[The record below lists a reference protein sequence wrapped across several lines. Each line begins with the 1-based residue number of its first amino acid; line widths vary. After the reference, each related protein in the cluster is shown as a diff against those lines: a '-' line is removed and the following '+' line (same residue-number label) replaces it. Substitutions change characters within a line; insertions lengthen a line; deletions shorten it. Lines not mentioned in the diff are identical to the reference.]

1 MSIIKKFF
9 LASRYDKP
17 HGILLLYFPC
27 IWGINLNDVNTTND
41 IFLYIIFFI
50 GACGMRA
57 LGCLWNDFN
66 DKDFDI
72 KVKRT
77 RSRLI
82 ASKKITNKTIVIFCF
97 INGCIGSVPLY
108 FIPINSVITS
118 LSILP
123 IIIIYPFMKRFT
135 WWPQL
140 WLGICFNWGVLV
152 GFSIYDYNLFNLELI
167 LFYLGSVFFTIG
179 YDTIYGFQDIK
190 DDEKIGIK
198 STSIKF
204 KSNAKLFLFIIYF
217 IAFSFWMSSLV
228 LLQNSIL
235 TLAIFIF
242 LCLLILIK
250 VLLTNTKEPNECKK
264 TFIYNSYFSLGVI
277 FVLIGAQN

>member
-27 IWGINLNDVNTTND
+27 IWGINLKDVNTTND
-41 IFLYIIFFI
+41 IFLYFIFFI

-77 RSRLI
+77 KSRLI

-108 FIPINSVITS
+108 FIPINSIITS

-152 GFSIYDYNLFNLELI
+152 GFSVYDYNLFNLELV
-167 LFYLGSVFFTIG
+167 LFYIGSVFFTIG

-204 KSNAKLFLFIIYF
+204 KSNAKLFLFSIYF
-217 IAFSFWMSSLV
+217 IAFSFWTSSLI
-228 LLQNSIL
+228 LLHNSIL
-235 TLAIFIF
+235 IIIIFIF
-242 LCLLILIK
+242 LCLLIFIK

-264 TFIYNSYFSLGVI
+264 TFVYNSYFSLGVI
-277 FVLIGAQN
+277 FVLFGA

>member
-27 IWGINLNDVNTTND
+27 IWGINLNDVNTTTD
-41 IFLYIIFFI
+41 IFLYFIFFT

-77 RSRLI
+77 KSRLI
-82 ASKKITNKTIVIFCF
+82 ASKKITNKNIVIFCF

-108 FIPINSVITS
+108 FIPINSIITS
-118 LSILP
+118 LIILP

-152 GFSIYDYNLFNLELI
+152 GFSVYEYNLFKLELI
-167 LFYLGSVFFTIG
+167 LFYIGSVFFTIG

-190 DDEKIGIK
+190 DDEIIGIK

-204 KSNAKLFLFIIYF
+204 KNNAKLFLFSIYF
-217 IAFSFWMSSLV
+217 ITFSFWTSSLI
-228 LLQNSIL
+228 LLHNNIL
-235 TLAIFIF
+235 IITIFIL

-250 VLLTNTKEPNECKK
+250 VLLTNIKEPNECKK
-264 TFIYNSYFSLGVI
+264 TFIYNSYFSLSII
-277 FVLIGAQN
+277 FVLIGA

>member
-1 MSIIKKFF
+1 
-9 LASRYDKP
+9 
-17 HGILLLYFPC
+17 
-27 IWGINLNDVNTTND
+27 
-41 IFLYIIFFI
+41 
-50 GACGMRA
+50 MRA

-77 RSRLI
+77 KSRLI

-108 FIPINSVITS
+108 FIPINSIITS

-123 IIIIYPFMKRFT
+123 VIIIYPFMKRFT

-152 GFSIYDYNLFNLELI
+152 GFSVYDFNLFNLELI
-167 LFYLGSVFFTIG
+167 LFYVGSVFFTIG

-204 KSNAKLFLFIIYF
+204 KSNAKLFLFSIYF
-217 IAFSFWMSSLV
+217 IAFTFWTSSLI
-228 LLQNSIL
+228 LLHNSIL
-235 TLAIFIF
+235 IIIIFIF
-242 LCLLILIK
+242 LCLLIFIK

-264 TFIYNSYFSLGVI
+264 TFTYNSYFSLSII
-277 FVLIGAQN
+277 FVLIGA

>member
-41 IFLYIIFFI
+41 LFLYFIFFI

-77 RSRLI
+77 KSRLI

-108 FIPINSVITS
+108 FIPINSIITS

-152 GFSIYDYNLFNLELI
+152 GFSVYDYNLFNLELI
-167 LFYLGSVFFTIG
+167 LFYVGSVFFTIG

-217 IAFSFWMSSLV
+217 IAFSFWTSSLV
-228 LLQNSIL
+228 LLHNSIL

-277 FVLIGAQN
+277 FVLIGA

>member
-27 IWGINLNDVNTTND
+27 IWGINLNDANTTND
-41 IFLYIIFFI
+41 IFLYFIFFI

-77 RSRLI
+77 KSRLI
-82 ASKKITNKTIVIFCF
+82 ASKKITNKTIAVFCF

-108 FIPINSVITS
+108 FIPINSIITS

-152 GFSIYDYNLFNLELI
+152 GFSVYDYNLFNLELI
-167 LFYLGSVFFTIG
+167 LFYVGSVFFTIG

-217 IAFSFWMSSLV
+217 IAFSFWTSSLV
-228 LLQNSIL
+228 LLHNSIL
-235 TLAIFIF
+235 KLAIFIF

-277 FVLIGAQN
+277 FVLIGA

>member
-27 IWGINLNDVNTTND
+27 IWGINLSDVNTTND

-108 FIPINSVITS
+108 FIPINSIITS

-152 GFSIYDYNLFNLELI
+152 GFSVYDYNLFNLELI
-167 LFYLGSVFFTIG
+167 LFYVGSVFFTIG

-217 IAFSFWMSSLV
+217 IAFSFWTSSLV
-228 LLQNSIL
+228 LLHNSIL

-277 FVLIGAQN
+277 FVLIGA

>member
-77 RSRLI
+77 KSRLI

-108 FIPINSVITS
+108 FIPINSIITS

-152 GFSIYDYNLFNLELI
+152 GFSVYDYNLFNLELI
-167 LFYLGSVFFTIG
+167 LFYIGSVFFTIG

-217 IAFSFWMSSLV
+217 IAFSFWTSSLV
-228 LLQNSIL
+228 LLHNSIL

-242 LCLLILIK
+242 LCFLILIK

-277 FVLIGAQN
+277 FVLIGA

>member
-41 IFLYIIFFI
+41 IFLYFIFFI

-77 RSRLI
+77 KSRLI

-108 FIPINSVITS
+108 FIPINSIITS

-152 GFSIYDYNLFNLELI
+152 GFSVYDYNLFNLELI
-167 LFYLGSVFFTIG
+167 LFYVGSVFFTIG

-217 IAFSFWMSSLV
+217 IAFSFWISSLV
-228 LLQNSIL
+228 LLHNSIL

-264 TFIYNSYFSLGVI
+264 TFIYNSYFSLSI
-277 FVLIGAQN
+277 MFVLIGA

>member
-27 IWGINLNDVNTTND
+27 IWGINLNDVNITND

-72 KVKRT
+72 KVQRT
-77 RSRLI
+77 KSRLI
-82 ASKKITNKTIVIFCF
+82 ASKKIKNKTIVIFCF

-108 FIPINSVITS
+108 FIPINSIITS

-152 GFSIYDYNLFNLELI
+152 GFSVYDYNLFNLKLI
-167 LFYLGSVFFTIG
+167 LFYIGSVFFTIG

-204 KSNAKLFLFIIYF
+204 KSNAKLFLFSIYF
-217 IAFSFWMSSLV
+217 IAFSFWTSSLI
-228 LLQNSIL
+228 LLHNSIL
-235 TLAIFIF
+235 IITMFIF

-250 VLLTNTKEPNECKK
+250 VLLTNTKEPNDCKK
-264 TFIYNSYFSLGVI
+264 TFIYNSYFSLSII
-277 FVLIGAQN
+277 FVLIGA

>member
-17 HGILLLYFPC
+17 HGILLLYFHC
-27 IWGINLNDVNTTND
+27 IWGINLNYANTTND
-41 IFLYIIFFI
+41 IFLYFIFFI

-77 RSRLI
+77 KSRLI

-108 FIPINSVITS
+108 FMPINAIITS

-152 GFSIYDYNLFNLELI
+152 GFSVYDYNLFNLELI
-167 LFYLGSVFFTIG
+167 LFYVGSVFFTIG

-204 KSNAKLFLFIIYF
+204 KSNAKLFLFSIYF
-217 IAFSFWMSSLV
+217 IAFSFWTSSLI
-228 LLQNSIL
+228 LLHNSISIII
-235 TLAIFIF
+235 IFIL

-264 TFIYNSYFSLGVI
+264 TFIYNSYFSLGI
-277 FVLIGAQN
+277 MFILIGA

>member
-77 RSRLI
+77 KSRLI

-108 FIPINSVITS
+108 FIPINSIITS

-152 GFSIYDYNLFNLELI
+152 GFSVYDYNLFNLELI
-167 LFYLGSVFFTIG
+167 LFYVGSVFFTIG
-179 YDTIYGFQDIK
+179 YDTIYGFQDLK

-217 IAFSFWMSSLV
+217 IAFSFWTSSLV
-228 LLQNSIL
+228 LLHNSIL

-277 FVLIGAQN
+277 FVLIGV

>member
-27 IWGINLNDVNTTND
+27 IWGINLIDVNITND
-41 IFLYIIFFI
+41 IFLYFIFFI

-57 LGCLWNDFN
+57 LGSVWNDFN

-77 RSRLI
+77 KSSLI
-82 ASKKITNKTIVIFCF
+82 ASKKITNKTIVIFFF

-108 FIPINSVITS
+108 FIPINSIITS

-123 IIIIYPFMKRFT
+123 VIIIYPFMKRFT

-152 GFSIYDYNLFNLELI
+152 GFSVYDYNLFNLELI
-167 LFYLGSVFFTIG
+167 LFYVGSVFFTIG

-190 DDEKIGIK
+190 DDEIIGIK

-217 IAFSFWMSSLV
+217 IAFSFWTSSLV
-228 LLQNSIL
+228 LLHNSII
-235 TLAIFIF
+235 TLAMFIF

-250 VLLTNTKEPNECKK
+250 VLLTNIKEPNECKK
-264 TFIYNSYFSLGVI
+264 TFIYNSYFSLSII
-277 FVLIGAQN
+277 FVLIGA

>member
-27 IWGINLNDVNTTND
+27 IWGINLNDANTTND
-41 IFLYIIFFI
+41 IFLYFIFFI

-77 RSRLI
+77 KSRLI

-108 FIPINSVITS
+108 FIPINSIITS

-140 WLGICFNWGVLV
+140 WLGICFNWGLLV
-152 GFSIYDYNLFNLELI
+152 GFSVYDNNLFNLELI
-167 LFYLGSVFFTIG
+167 LFYVGSILFTIG

-190 DDEKIGIK
+190 DDEIIGIK

-204 KSNAKLFLFIIYF
+204 KSNAKLFLFSTYF
-217 IAFSFWMSSLV
+217 IAFSFWTSSLI
-228 LLQNSIL
+228 LLHNSISIII
-235 TLAIFIF
+235 IFIL

-264 TFIYNSYFSLGVI
+264 TFIYNSYFSLSI
-277 FVLIGAQN
+277 MFVLIGA

>member
-27 IWGINLNDVNTTND
+27 IWGINLNYANTTND
-41 IFLYIIFFI
+41 IFLYFIFFI

-77 RSRLI
+77 KSRLI

-108 FIPINSVITS
+108 FIPINSIITS

-123 IIIIYPFMKRFT
+123 IIILYPFMKRFT

-152 GFSIYDYNLFNLELI
+152 GFSVYDYNLFNLELI
-167 LFYLGSVFFTIG
+167 LFYIGSVFFTIG

-204 KSNAKLFLFIIYF
+204 KSNAKLFLFSIYF
-217 IAFSFWMSSLV
+217 IAFSFWTSSLI
-228 LLQNSIL
+228 LLHNSIL
-235 TLAIFIF
+235 IIIIFIF

-250 VLLTNTKEPNECKK
+250 VLLTNTKEPNECKN
-264 TFIYNSYFSLGVI
+264 TFIYNSYFSLSII
-277 FVLIGAQN
+277 FVLIGK

>member
-27 IWGINLNDVNTTND
+27 IWGINLNDANTTND
-41 IFLYIIFFI
+41 IFLYFIFFI

-77 RSRLI
+77 KSRLI

-108 FIPINSVITS
+108 FIPINSIITS

-152 GFSIYDYNLFNLELI
+152 GFSVYDYNLFNLELI
-167 LFYLGSVFFTIG
+167 LFYIGSVFFTIG

-204 KSNAKLFLFIIYF
+204 KSNAKLFLFSIYF
-217 IAFSFWMSSLV
+217 IAFSFWTSSLI
-228 LLQNSIL
+228 LLHNSIL
-235 TLAIFIF
+235 IIIIFIF
-242 LCLLILIK
+242 LCLLIFIK

-264 TFIYNSYFSLGVI
+264 TFVYNSYFSLGVI
-277 FVLIGAQN
+277 FVLFGA

>member
-27 IWGINLNDVNTTND
+27 IWGINLNNVHTTND
-41 IFLYIIFFI
+41 ILLYFIFFI

-72 KVKRT
+72 KVQRT
-77 RSRLI
+77 KSRLI

-108 FIPINSVITS
+108 FIPINSIITS

-152 GFSIYDYNLFNLELI
+152 GFSVYNFNLFNLELI
-167 LFYLGSVFFTIG
+167 SFYIGSVFFTIG

-217 IAFSFWMSSLV
+217 IAFSFWTSSLV

-235 TLAIFIF
+235 KLAIFIF

-277 FVLIGAQN
+277 FVLIGA

>member
-77 RSRLI
+77 KSRLI

-108 FIPINSVITS
+108 FIPINSIITS

-152 GFSIYDYNLFNLELI
+152 GFSVYDYNLFNLELI
-167 LFYLGSVFFTIG
+167 LFYIGSVFFTIG

-204 KSNAKLFLFIIYF
+204 KSNAKLFLFSIYF
-217 IAFSFWMSSLV
+217 IAFSFWTSSLI
-228 LLQNSIL
+228 LLHSSIL
-235 TLAIFIF
+235 IITIFIF
-242 LCLLILIK
+242 LCLIILIK
-250 VLLTNTKEPNECKK
+250 VLLTNIKKPNECKK
-264 TFIYNSYFSLGVI
+264 TFIYNSYFSLGII
-277 FVLIGAQN
+277 FVLIGA

>member
-77 RSRLI
+77 KSRLI
-82 ASKKITNKTIVIFCF
+82 ASKEITNKTIVIFCF

-108 FIPINSVITS
+108 FIPINSIITS

-152 GFSIYDYNLFNLELI
+152 GFSVYNYNLFNLELI
-167 LFYLGSVFFTIG
+167 LFYIGSVFFTIG

-217 IAFSFWMSSLV
+217 IAFSFWISSLV
-228 LLQNSIL
+228 LLHNSIL

-250 VLLTNTKEPNECKK
+250 VLLTNTKEPSECKK

-277 FVLIGAQN
+277 FVLIGA

>member
-108 FIPINSVITS
+108 FIPINSIITS

-152 GFSIYDYNLFNLELI
+152 GFSVYDYNLFNLELI
-167 LFYLGSVFFTIG
+167 LFYVGSVLFTIG

-217 IAFSFWMSSLV
+217 IAFSFWISSLV
-228 LLQNSIL
+228 LLHNSIL
-235 TLAIFIF
+235 KLAIFIF

-277 FVLIGAQN
+277 FVLIGA

>member
-77 RSRLI
+77 KSRLI

-108 FIPINSVITS
+108 FIPINSIITS

-152 GFSIYDYNLFNLELI
+152 GFSVYDYNLLNLELV
-167 LFYLGSVFFTIG
+167 LFYVGSVFFTIG

-217 IAFSFWMSSLV
+217 IAFSFWTSSLV
-228 LLQNSIL
+228 LLHNSIL

-250 VLLTNTKEPNECKK
+250 VLLTNTKEPNECQK

-277 FVLIGAQN
+277 FVLIGA

>member
-27 IWGINLNDVNTTND
+27 IWGINLNDANTTND

-77 RSRLI
+77 KSRLI

-108 FIPINSVITS
+108 FIPINSIITS

-152 GFSIYDYNLFNLELI
+152 GFSVYDYNLFNLELI
-167 LFYLGSVFFTIG
+167 LFYVGSVFFTIG

-217 IAFSFWMSSLV
+217 IAFSFWTSSLV
-228 LLQNSIL
+228 LLHNSIL

-277 FVLIGAQN
+277 FVLIGA

>member
-152 GFSIYDYNLFNLELI
+152 GFSVYDYNLFNLELI
-167 LFYLGSVFFTIG
+167 LFYVGSVFFTIG
-179 YDTIYGFQDIK
+179 YDTIYGFQDLK

-217 IAFSFWMSSLV
+217 IAFSFWTSSLV
-228 LLQNSIL
+228 LLHNSIL

-277 FVLIGAQN
+277 FVLIGA

>member
-27 IWGINLNDVNTTND
+27 IWGINLNYANTTND
-41 IFLYIIFFI
+41 IFLYFIFFI

-77 RSRLI
+77 KSRLI

-108 FIPINSVITS
+108 FIPINSIITS

-123 IIIIYPFMKRFT
+123 VIIIYPFMKRFT

-152 GFSIYDYNLFNLELI
+152 GFSVYDYNLFNLELI
-167 LFYLGSVFFTIG
+167 LFYVGSVFFTIG

-190 DDEKIGIK
+190 DDEMIGIK

-204 KSNAKLFLFIIYF
+204 KSNAKLFLFSIYF
-217 IAFSFWMSSLV
+217 IAFSFWTSSLI
-228 LLQNSIL
+228 LLNKSIL
-235 TLAIFIF
+235 LITIFIL

-250 VLLTNTKEPNECKK
+250 VLLTNLKEPNECKK
-264 TFIYNSYFSLGVI
+264 TFIYNSYFSLSII
-277 FVLIGAQN
+277 FVLIGA

>member
-27 IWGINLNDVNTTND
+27 IWGINLSDFNITND

-77 RSRLI
+77 KSRLI

-108 FIPINSVITS
+108 FIPINSILTS

-152 GFSIYDYNLFNLELI
+152 GFSVYDYNLFNFELI
-167 LFYLGSVFFTIG
+167 LFYIGSVFFTIG

-190 DDEKIGIK
+190 DDEKIGVK

-204 KSNAKLFLFIIYF
+204 KSNAKLFLFSIYF
-217 IAFSFWMSSLV
+217 IAFSFWTSSLI
-228 LLQNSIL
+228 LLHNSISII
-235 TLAIFIF
+235 TIFIL

-277 FVLIGAQN
+277 FVLIGA

>member
-27 IWGINLNDVNTTND
+27 IWGIHLNDVITTND
-41 IFLYIIFFI
+41 ILLYFIFFI

-77 RSRLI
+77 KTRLI

-108 FIPINSVITS
+108 FIPINSIITS

-152 GFSIYDYNLFNLELI
+152 GFSVYDYNLFNLELI
-167 LFYLGSVFFTIG
+167 LFYVGSVFFTIG

-204 KSNAKLFLFIIYF
+204 KSNAKLFLFSIYF
-217 IAFSFWMSSLV
+217 IAFSFWTSSLI
-228 LLQNSIL
+228 LLNKSIL
-235 TLAIFIF
+235 IITIF
-242 LCLLILIK
+242 L
-250 VLLTNTKEPNECKK
+250 
-264 TFIYNSYFSLGVI
+264 F
-277 FVLIGAQN
+277 

>member
-17 HGILLLYFPC
+17 YGILLLYFPC
-27 IWGINLNDVNTTND
+27 IWGINLNDVYKTND

-77 RSRLI
+77 KSRLI

-108 FIPINSVITS
+108 FIPINSIITS

-123 IIIIYPFMKRFT
+123 VIIIYPFMKRFT

-152 GFSIYDYNLFNLELI
+152 GFSVYDYNLFNLELI
-167 LFYLGSVFFTIG
+167 LFYVGSVFFTIG

-217 IAFSFWMSSLV
+217 IAFSFWTSSLV
-228 LLQNSIL
+228 LLHNSIL

-277 FVLIGAQN
+277 FVLIGA

>member
-27 IWGINLNDVNTTND
+27 IWGINLNDVNATND

-77 RSRLI
+77 KSRLI
-82 ASKKITNKTIVIFCF
+82 ASKKITNKTIAVFCF

-108 FIPINSVITS
+108 FIPINSIITS

-152 GFSIYDYNLFNLELI
+152 GFSVYDYNLFNLELI
-167 LFYLGSVFFTIG
+167 LFYVGSVFFTIG

-217 IAFSFWMSSLV
+217 IAFSFWTSSLV
-228 LLQNSIL
+228 LLHNSIL

-277 FVLIGAQN
+277 FVLIGA

>member
-27 IWGINLNDVNTTND
+27 IWGINLNDANTTND
-41 IFLYIIFFI
+41 IFLYFIFFI

-77 RSRLI
+77 KSRLI

-108 FIPINSVITS
+108 FIPINSIITS

-152 GFSIYDYNLFNLELI
+152 GFSVYDYNLFNLELI
-167 LFYLGSVFFTIG
+167 LFYVGSVFFTIG

-217 IAFSFWMSSLV
+217 IAFSFWTSSLV
-228 LLQNSIL
+228 LLHNSIL

-264 TFIYNSYFSLGVI
+264 TFIYNSYFSLSII
-277 FVLIGAQN
+277 FVLIGA

>member
-27 IWGINLNDVNTTND
+27 IWGINLNYANTAND
-41 IFLYIIFFI
+41 IFLYFIFFI

-77 RSRLI
+77 KSRLI

-108 FIPINSVITS
+108 FIPINSIITS

-152 GFSIYDYNLFNLELI
+152 GFSVYDYNLFNLELI
-167 LFYLGSVFFTIG
+167 LFYIGSVFFTIG

-190 DDEKIGIK
+190 DDEIIGVK

-204 KSNAKLFLFIIYF
+204 KRNAKLFLFSIYF
-217 IAFSFWMSSLV
+217 IAFSFWTSSLI
-228 LLQNSIL
+228 LLHNSIL
-235 TLAIFIF
+235 IIAIFIL
-242 LCLLILIK
+242 LCLLILIL
-250 VLLTNTKEPNECKK
+250 VLFTNTKEPNECKR
-264 TFIYNSYFSLGVI
+264 TFIYNSYFSLGIV
-277 FVLIGAQN
+277 FVLIGA

>member
-27 IWGINLNDVNTTND
+27 IWGINLNDVKTTND

-77 RSRLI
+77 KSRLI

-108 FIPINSVITS
+108 FIPINSIITS

-152 GFSIYDYNLFNLELI
+152 GFSVYDYNLFNLELI
-167 LFYLGSVFFTIG
+167 LFYVGSVFFTIG

-217 IAFSFWMSSLV
+217 IAFSFWTSSLV
-228 LLQNSIL
+228 LLHNSIL

-277 FVLIGAQN
+277 FVLIGA

>member
-27 IWGINLNDVNTTND
+27 VWGINLNDVNTTND

-77 RSRLI
+77 KSRLI
-82 ASKKITNKTIVIFCF
+82 ASRKITNKMIVIFCF

-108 FIPINSVITS
+108 FIPINSIITS

-152 GFSIYDYNLFNLELI
+152 GFSVYDYNLFNLELI
-167 LFYLGSVFFTIG
+167 LFYVGSVFFTIG

-204 KSNAKLFLFIIYF
+204 KSNAKLFLFIIYS
-217 IAFSFWMSSLV
+217 IAFSFWISSLV
-228 LLQNSIL
+228 LLHNSIL

-250 VLLTNTKEPNECKK
+250 VLLTNTKEPTECKK
-264 TFIYNSYFSLGVI
+264 AFIYNSYFSLGII
-277 FVLIGAQN
+277 FVLIGA

>member
-77 RSRLI
+77 KSRLI

-108 FIPINSVITS
+108 FIPINSIITS

-152 GFSIYDYNLFNLELI
+152 GFSVYDYNLFNLELI
-167 LFYLGSVFFTIG
+167 LFYVGSVFFTIG

-217 IAFSFWMSSLV
+217 IAFSFWTSSLV
-228 LLQNSIL
+228 LLHNSIL
-235 TLAIFIF
+235 KLAIFIF

-277 FVLIGAQN
+277 FVLIGA

>member
-27 IWGINLNDVNTTND
+27 IWGINLNDVNTTNE

-77 RSRLI
+77 KSRLI

-108 FIPINSVITS
+108 FIPINSIITS

-152 GFSIYDYNLFNLELI
+152 GFSVYDYNLFNLELI
-167 LFYLGSVFFTIG
+167 LFYVGSVFFTIG

-217 IAFSFWMSSLV
+217 IAFSFWTSSLV
-228 LLQNSIL
+228 LLHNSIL

-242 LCLLILIK
+242 LCFLILIK

-277 FVLIGAQN
+277 FVLIGA

>member
-27 IWGINLNDVNTTND
+27 IWGINLKDVNTTND
-41 IFLYIIFFI
+41 IFLYFIFFI

-72 KVKRT
+72 KVQRT
-77 RSRLI
+77 KSRLI

-97 INGCIGSVPLY
+97 INCCIGSVPLY
-108 FIPINSVITS
+108 FIPINSIITS

-152 GFSIYDYNLFNLELI
+152 GFSVYDYNLFNLELI
-167 LFYLGSVFFTIG
+167 LFYIGSVFFTIG

-190 DDEKIGIK
+190 DDEKIGVK

-204 KSNAKLFLFIIYF
+204 KSNAKLFLFSIYF
-217 IAFSFWMSSLV
+217 IAFSFWTSSLI
-228 LLQNSIL
+228 LLHNSIFII
-235 TLAIFIF
+235 TIFIF

-250 VLLTNTKEPNECKK
+250 VLKTNTKEPNECKK
-264 TFIYNSYFSLGVI
+264 TFIYNSYFSLGII
-277 FVLIGAQN
+277 FVLIGA

>member
-27 IWGINLNDVNTTND
+27 IWGINLNDVNTTNN

-77 RSRLI
+77 KSRLI

-108 FIPINSVITS
+108 FIPINSIITS

-152 GFSIYDYNLFNLELI
+152 GFSVYDYNLFNLELI
-167 LFYLGSVFFTIG
+167 LFYVGSVFFTIG

-217 IAFSFWMSSLV
+217 FAFSFWTSSL
-228 LLQNSIL
+228 LLLHNSIL
-235 TLAIFIF
+235 TLVIFIF

-264 TFIYNSYFSLGVI
+264 TFIYNSYFSLSII
-277 FVLIGAQN
+277 FVLIGA

>member
-41 IFLYIIFFI
+41 IFLYFIFFI

-77 RSRLI
+77 KSRLI

-108 FIPINSVITS
+108 FIPINSIITS

-152 GFSIYDYNLFNLELI
+152 GFSVYDYNLFNLELI
-167 LFYLGSVFFTIG
+167 LFYIGSVFFTIG

-190 DDEKIGIK
+190 DDEIIGIK

-204 KSNAKLFLFIIYF
+204 KSNAKLFLFSIYF
-217 IAFSFWMSSLV
+217 IAFSFWTSSLI
-228 LLQNSIL
+228 LLHYSIL
-235 TLAIFIF
+235 TITIFIL

-264 TFIYNSYFSLGVI
+264 TFIYNSYFSLSII
-277 FVLIGAQN
+277 FVLIGA

>member
-41 IFLYIIFFI
+41 ILLYIIFFI

-77 RSRLI
+77 KSRLI

-108 FIPINSVITS
+108 FIPINSIITS

-152 GFSIYDYNLFNLELI
+152 GFSVYDYNLFNLELI
-167 LFYLGSVFFTIG
+167 LFYVGSVFFTIG

-217 IAFSFWMSSLV
+217 IAFSFWTSSLV
-228 LLQNSIL
+228 LLHNSIL

-277 FVLIGAQN
+277 FVLIGA

>member
-27 IWGINLNDVNTTND
+27 IWGINLNNVNITSD

-77 RSRLI
+77 KSRLI

-108 FIPINSVITS
+108 FIPINSIITS

-152 GFSIYDYNLFNLELI
+152 GFSVYDYNLFNLELI
-167 LFYLGSVFFTIG
+167 LFYVGSVFFTIG

-217 IAFSFWMSSLV
+217 IAFSFWTSSLV
-228 LLQNSIL
+228 LLHNSIL

-242 LCLLILIK
+242 LCFLILIK

-277 FVLIGAQN
+277 FVLIGA

>member
-27 IWGINLNDVNTTND
+27 IWGINLNDVNTTTD
-41 IFLYIIFFI
+41 IFLYFIFFT

-77 RSRLI
+77 KSRLI

-108 FIPINSVITS
+108 FIPINSIITS

-152 GFSIYDYNLFNLELI
+152 GFSVYDYNLFNLELI
-167 LFYLGSVFFTIG
+167 LFYVGSVFFTIG

-204 KSNAKLFLFIIYF
+204 KSNAKLFLFSIYF
-217 IAFSFWMSSLV
+217 IAFSFWTSSLI
-228 LLQNSIL
+228 LLHNSISIII
-235 TLAIFIF
+235 IFIL

-264 TFIYNSYFSLGVI
+264 TFIYNSYFSLSI
-277 FVLIGAQN
+277 MFILIGA

>member
-77 RSRLI
+77 KSRLI

-108 FIPINSVITS
+108 FIPINSIITS

-152 GFSIYDYNLFNLELI
+152 GFSVYDYNLFNLELI
-167 LFYLGSVFFTIG
+167 LFYVGSVFFTIG

-217 IAFSFWMSSLV
+217 IAFSFWTSSLV
-228 LLQNSIL
+228 LLHNSIL

-250 VLLTNTKEPNECKK
+250 VLLTNSKEPNECKK

-277 FVLIGAQN
+277 FVLIGA